1 MGSTQLEYKAAVYY
15 FTIYTHA
22 TGRQEVTSHR
32 SVLDQ
37 TCLIK
42 DGRDRH
48 IFSSRYGQLRKI
60 IWQLAFFH
68 PVASGTVCV
77 GSSLFT
83 MKTRDQLFGQLDLDV
98 ARVRARFALSFQTI
112 DLIHGPE
119 AQQLEVTPHQRI
131 RDRHQ
136 LAVHD
141 AGRFLDT
148 YIVTQRLGHLLD
160 AVQPFQQR
168 HGQNAL
174 RLLPIRTLQFAP
186 HQQVEFLIGAAKL
199 YVRLERN
206 RVVTLHQRVQ
216 EFVDGDRLIALITL
230 VEVIALKHPR
240 HGVLRRQTN
249 EVSRAELV
257 HPRGVERD
265 FGFLGIENL
274 EDLRLVGLGVVEYLL
289 ARQWRTSCA
298 LAARITDHAGEVTD
312 QEYDL
317 VAQILKLTKLINKD
331 GVPQM
336 QIRRRRVEP
345 CLDTQRLATFD
356 FFDQFGLDQQFI
368 CAALDQRQL
377 LLNRLHTSPHIK
389 GHQPYKISAR
399 LQVFA
404 QPPPTNQTLT
414 LERVASSRFW
424 LYFIQ
429 LFHLHHVIHL
439 FHFTFFKVKLPMIDT
454 PPKAPPLYPKTH
466 LLAASG
472 IAALLSLA
480 LLVFPSSEVEA
491 KRTNLALDL
500 EMPADQNV
508 QPQDAPQA
516 AQATPEAVDSP
527 FAQIDESQD
536 QAQETA
542 QAAVPPAKAPNPNH
556 REIVVAKGDTLSTL
570 FEKVGLPAATVHE
583 VMASDKQARQFSKL
597 QNGQVLQFELASDG
611 QLKQIHTKLS
621 DLETI
626 SLTRTATGFGFSR
639 EVSKPN
645 VRNAYAHGVIN
656 SSLSSS
662 AQRAGLSHSL
672 TMDMANIFGYDVDF
686 AQDIRKGDEFDV
698 VYEQRVVNGK
708 VVGNGNILSARFTNR
723 GKTYT
728 AVRYT
733 NKQGNTNYYTAE
745 GNSMRKAFIRT
756 PVDFAR
762 ISSMFSMG
770 RKHPILN
777 KIRAH
782 KGVDYAAP
790 RGTPIKATGD
800 GKVLLAGR
808 RGGYGNT
815 VIIQHGDTY
824 RTLYGHM
831 QGFAKGV
838 KTGGS
843 VKQGQVIGYIGTTG
857 LSTGPHLHYEFQ
869 VNGVHVDPLGQ
880 KLPMADPIAKSE
892 KQRFMQQSQ
901 PLMARMDQ
909 EKATTLASNK
919 R

>member
-1 MGSTQLEYKAAVYY
+1 
-15 FTIYTHA
+15 
-22 TGRQEVTSHR
+22 
-32 SVLDQ
+32 
-37 TCLIK
+37 
-42 DGRDRH
+42 
-48 IFSSRYGQLRKI
+48 
-60 IWQLAFFH
+60 
-68 PVASGTVCV
+68 
-77 GSSLFT
+77 
-83 MKTRDQLFGQLDLDV
+83 
-98 ARVRARFALSFQTI
+98 
-112 DLIHGPE
+112 
-119 AQQLEVTPHQRI
+119 
-131 RDRHQ
+131 
-136 LAVHD
+136 
-141 AGRFLDT
+141 
-148 YIVTQRLGHLLD
+148 
-160 AVQPFQQR
+160 
-168 HGQNAL
+168 
-174 RLLPIRTLQFAP
+174 
-186 HQQVEFLIGAAKL
+186 
-199 YVRLERN
+199 
-206 RVVTLHQRVQ
+206 
-216 EFVDGDRLIALITL
+216 
-230 VEVIALKHPR
+230 
-240 HGVLRRQTN
+240 
-249 EVSRAELV
+249 
-257 HPRGVERD
+257 
-265 FGFLGIENL
+265 
-274 EDLRLVGLGVVEYLL
+274 
-289 ARQWRTSCA
+289 
-298 LAARITDHAGEVTD
+298 
-312 QEYDL
+312 
-317 VAQILKLTKLINKD
+317 
-331 GVPQM
+331 
-336 QIRRRRVEP
+336 
-345 CLDTQRLATFD
+345 
-356 FFDQFGLDQQFI
+356 
-368 CAALDQRQL
+368 
-377 LLNRLHTSPHIK
+377 
-389 GHQPYKISAR
+389 
-399 LQVFA
+399 
-404 QPPPTNQTLT
+404 
-414 LERVASSRFW
+414 
-424 LYFIQ
+424 
-429 LFHLHHVIHL
+429 
-439 FHFTFFKVKLPMIDT
+439 MIDT
-454 PPKAPPLYPKTH
+454 PPKAPPLYPKSH

-491 KRTNLALDL
+491 KRTNLPLDL
-500 EMPADQNV
+500 EMPADQNA
-508 QPQDAPQA
+508 PEQDAPQA
-516 AQATPEAVDSP
+516 DQATLEPAQSP
-527 FAQIDESQD
+527 FAQIEEAQD
-536 QAQETA
+536 QPQTA
-542 QAAVPPAKAPNPNH
+542 EVTPAPVAAKDPNH

-570 FEKVGLPAATVHE
+570 FEKVGLPAAAVHE
-583 VMASDKQARQFSKL
+583 VMASDKQARQFSRL
-597 QNGQVLQFELASDG
+597 QNGQKLQFELAPDG
-611 QLKQIHTKLS
+611 QLKQIHSKLS

-626 SLTRTATGFGFSR
+626 SLSRTSTGFAFSR

-645 VRNAYAHGVIN
+645 VRNVYAHGVIN

-662 AQRAGLSHSL
+662 AQRAGLSHSM

-698 VYEQRVVNGK
+698 VYEQKVVNGK
-708 VVGNGNILSARFTNR
+708 PVGTGNILSARFTNR

-838 KTGGS
+838 KTGGT